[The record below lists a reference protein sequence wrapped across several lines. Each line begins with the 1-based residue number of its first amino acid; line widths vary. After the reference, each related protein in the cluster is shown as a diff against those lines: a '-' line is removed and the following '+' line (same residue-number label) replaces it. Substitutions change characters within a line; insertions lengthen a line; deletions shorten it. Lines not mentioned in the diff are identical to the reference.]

1 MAQRM
6 RPDVRLLIG
15 LALVLA
21 SVAGMVGIVGALD
34 RRVAVYAAPGAL
46 LPGEVVTADDL
57 VERMVTLD
65 GAEASYLRA
74 GAIPP
79 EGVVVARPVAAG
91 ELLATAAVG
100 SADGIRATALV
111 LPLAGPVSATIGPGS
126 LVDVWASAA
135 STSAA
140 STSAASAE
148 AVLPPIVLVGDAT
161 VVRVV
166 EADGFV
172 PDGAV
177 EVEVLVPRTRIARVL
192 QAIADGSALALVPA
206 GLPVSG

>member
-140 STSAASAE
+140 SAE
-148 AVLPPIVLVGDAT
+148 AALPPIVLVGDAT

-172 PDGAV
+172 ADGAV